1 MRVKENLSSVVSSIG
16 KNNSQVPKKSQVGKV
31 YGVVTTENT
40 PTPAMF
46 KKAGGFNGI
55 GTIFY
60 IDYVQAKN
68 IVGNIDNEFFDKCK
82 MARPLYSQ
90 SQFYPL
96 LGELILLVDLPSP
109 VSQITNTSF
118 TKYYVSAINLWG
130 NNQQNSQPSDKDAS
144 LGLTFVE
151 NPNIKSLLSFEGDH
165 IIQGRQG
172 NALRFGTTTK
182 LFSNLNEWSDV
193 GTDDNPITILS
204 NGFKYNPDERFHV
217 EKINEDLSS
226 IYLTSTQKLPLQT
239 DKSGVLN
246 PLTNPL
252 DVSKYFNSQV
262 IVNSDR
268 IVLNSKRDEV
278 MIFAKTNVEISTKNI
293 INLNADE
300 RIHLNGGNVFLGT
313 VNNQLPTEP
322 ILLGNRTLTVLE
334 NLLDGLYNFGTSLA
348 TVVGSPEGAP
358 AADINMAA
366 EDLLNSID
374 RINSNLEEILSQRNF
389 TA

>member
-130 NNQQNSQPSDKDAS
+130 NNQQNSQQSDKDAS

-193 GTDDNPITILS
+193 GTDDNPITVLS
-204 NGFKYNPDERFHV
+204 NGFKYKPDERFHV

-262 IVNSDR
+262 IINSDR

-334 NLLDGLYNFGTSLA
+334 NLLDGLYSFGTSLA

>member
-16 KNNSQVPKKSQVGKV
+16 KNNSQIPKKSQVGKV

-40 PTPAMF
+40 PTAAMF

-68 IVGNIDNEFFDKCK
+68 TVGNIEDEFFDKCK

-96 LGELILLVDLPSP
+96 LGELVLLVDSPSP

-118 TKYYVSAINLWG
+118 NKYYISAINLWG
-130 NNQQNSQPSDKDAS
+130 NSQQNSQPSDKDAS

-172 NALRFGTTTK
+172 NALRFGTTSK

-193 GTDDNPITILS
+193 GTDDSPITILS
-204 NGFKYNPDERFHV
+204 NGFKYNPNERFHV

-239 DKSGVLN
+239 DKTGVLN

-252 DVSKYFNSQV
+252 DVSKYFNSQI

-322 ILLGNRTLTVLE
+322 ILLGNKTLTVLE
-334 NLLDGLYNFGTSLA
+334 TLLDGLYSFGTSLA

-358 AADINMAA
+358 AVDINMAA

>member
-16 KNNSQVPKKSQVGKV
+16 KNNFQAPKKSQVGKV
-31 YGVVTTENT
+31 YGIVTTENT

-68 IVGNIDNEFFDKCK
+68 IVGDISEEFFDKCK

-90 SQFYPL
+90 FQYYPL
-96 LGELILLVDLPSP
+96 LGELVLLVDSPSP

-118 TKYYVSAINLWG
+118 TKYYISAINLWG

-182 LFSNLNEWSDV
+182 LLSNLNEWSDV
-193 GTDDNPITILS
+193 GTDDSPITILS

-278 MIFAKTNVEISTKNI
+278 MIFAKTNVEINTKNI
-293 INLNADE
+293 INLNADD

-322 ILLGNRTLTVLE
+322 ILLGNKTLTVLE
-334 NLLDGLYNFGTSLA
+334 TLLDGLYSFGTALA

>member
-31 YGVVTTENT
+31 YGIVTTENT
-40 PTPAMF
+40 PTAAMF

-68 IVGNIDNEFFDKCK
+68 TVGNIEDEFFDKCK

-90 SQFYPL
+90 FQFYPL
-96 LGELILLVDLPSP
+96 LGELVLLVDSPSP

-118 TKYYVSAINLWG
+118 TKYYISAINLWG

-165 IIQGRQG
+165 IVQGRQG
-172 NALRFGTTTK
+172 NALRFGTTSK

-193 GTDDNPITILS
+193 GTDDSPITILS
-204 NGFKYNPDERFHV
+204 NGFKYNPNERFHV

-239 DKSGVLN
+239 DKTGVLN

-262 IVNSDR
+262 IINSDR

-300 RIHLNGGNVFLGT
+300 RIHLNGGNVFLGI

-322 ILLGNRTLTVLE
+322 ILLGNKTLTVLE
-334 NLLDGLYNFGTSLA
+334 TLLDGLYSFSTSLA

>member
-31 YGVVTTENT
+31 YGIVTTENT
-40 PTPAMF
+40 PTAAMF

-68 IVGNIDNEFFDKCK
+68 TVGNIEDEFFNKCK

-90 SQFYPL
+90 FQFYPL
-96 LGELILLVDLPSP
+96 LGELVLLVDSPSP

-118 TKYYVSAINLWG
+118 TKYYISAINLWG

-165 IIQGRQG
+165 IVQGRQG
-172 NALRFGTTTK
+172 NALRFGTTSK

-193 GTDDNPITILS
+193 GTDDSPITILS
-204 NGFKYNPDERFHV
+204 NGFKYNPNERFHV

-239 DKSGVLN
+239 DKTGVLN

-262 IVNSDR
+262 IINSDR

-300 RIHLNGGNVFLGT
+300 RIHLNGGNVFLGI

-322 ILLGNRTLTVLE
+322 ILLGNKTLTVLE
-334 NLLDGLYNFGTSLA
+334 TLLDGLYSFSTSLA

>member
-193 GTDDNPITILS
+193 GNDDSPITILS

-262 IVNSDR
+262 IINSDR

-278 MIFAKTNVEISTKNI
+278 MIFARTNVEISTKNI

-322 ILLGNRTLTVLE
+322 ILLGNRTLIVLE
-334 NLLDGLYNFGTSLA
+334 TLLDGLYNFGTSLA

>member
-68 IVGNIDNEFFDKCK
+68 TVGDISNEFFDKCK

-204 NGFKYNPDERFHV
+204 NGFKYNSDERFHV

-278 MIFAKTNVEISTKNI
+278 MIFARTNVEISTKNI

-322 ILLGNRTLTVLE
+322 ILLGNRTLIVLE
-334 NLLDGLYNFGTSLA
+334 TLLDGLYNFGTSLA